1 MSKQKDVQ
9 YITGDLYIAMLAQG
23 KISTERPKTAQE
35 IEAER
40 LINQCVAALERGE
53 KIS

>member
-23 KISTERPKTAQE
+23 KIG
-35 IEAER
+35 
-40 LINQCVAALERGE
+40 VATGYV
-53 KIS
+53 